1 MKTATFQLGVKL
13 KKMHWVELKRFIN
26 TVKNHKL
33 VFPELMSLG
42 EWREVRR
49 EDSGAQMVG
58 VRSRSGRIQMCK
70 HLGVHGP
77 EAEWKPRI

>member
-26 TVKNHKL
+26 MVKNHRL

-42 EWREVRR
+42 EWKEERR

-58 VRSRSGRIQMCK
+58 VRNRSREDTDVQTPGSAWTRS
-70 HLGVHGP
+70 
-77 EAEWKPRI
+77 

>member
-1 MKTATFQLGVKL
+1 MKTATFQLGIKL

-26 TVKNHKL
+26 MVKNHRL

-42 EWREVRR
+42 EWKEERR

-58 VRSRSGRIQMCK
+58 VRNRSREDTDVQTPGSAWTRS
-70 HLGVHGP
+70 
-77 EAEWKPRI
+77 

>member
-1 MKTATFQLGVKL
+1 MIFSVKTATFQLGVKL

-26 TVKNHKL
+26 MVKNHRL

-42 EWREVRR
+42 EWKEERR

-58 VRSRSGRIQMCK
+58 VRNRSREDTDVQTPGSAWTRS
-70 HLGVHGP
+70 
-77 EAEWKPRI
+77 

>member
-1 MKTATFQLGVKL
+1 MIFSVKTATFQLGIKL

-26 TVKNHKL
+26 MVKNHRL

-42 EWREVRR
+42 EWKEERR

-58 VRSRSGRIQMCK
+58 VRNRSGEDTDVQTPGSAWTRS
-70 HLGVHGP
+70 
-77 EAEWKPRI
+77 

>member
-1 MKTATFQLGVKL
+1 MIFSVKTATFQLGVKL

-26 TVKNHKL
+26 MVKNHRL

-42 EWREVRR
+42 EWKEERR

-58 VRSRSGRIQMCK
+58 VRNRSGEDTDVQTPGSAWTRS
-70 HLGVHGP
+70 
-77 EAEWKPRI
+77 